1 MDFLYKISPDALD
14 GPDSSTWEWQE
25 EIGEKIQIETEI
37 RRLVDEVVAL
47 ADRDTRPVARVLFAE
62 HESDSESD
70 LEINYDGWIEGD
82 DIGVGMWAEG
92 AIRRCGS
99 CFQDEWSIWER
110 IRTGQGRPI
119 DSLRE
124 HEGVLTCGCCLEI
137 VGRPISECIRC
148 CNCLLT
154 EKMGRRYGISMVS
167 GGGFPE
173 EYFCSICN
181 DIYPE
186 LLGDSGGEETR
197 GGLSDE
203 WYQLLDGTWVS
214 DTGDVYNSYTSPVS
228 DTGDVYEDE
237 YENEDP
243 PENDTE
249 IAKEIK
255 GTISE
260 IGENLF
266 DVKEKI
272 TEGEYLK
279 IMNLL
284 QKVTNDVNRL

>member
-1 MDFLYKISPDALD
+1 MDFLYKISPDVLD
-14 GPDSSTWEWQE
+14 GPDDGTWEWQE
-25 EIGEKIQIETEI
+25 EISDKLQIERVI
-37 RRLVDEVVAL
+37 KRLVGDVVAL
-47 ADRDTRPVARVLFAE
+47 AGEDTRPVARVLFAE
-62 HESDSESD
+62 HEDDSNS
-70 LEINYDGWIEGD
+70 EIDITDGGDYEDIWID
-82 DIGVGMWAEG
+82 TRDRDV
-92 AIRRCGS
+92 RRCGL
-99 CFQDEWSIWER
+99 CFQDEWTIWER

-119 DSLRE
+119 DSLIE

-186 LLGDSGGEETR
+186 LLGDSGGEATR

-203 WYQLLDGTWVS
+203 WYQLLDGTW
-214 DTGDVYNSYTSPVS
+214 VS

>member
-1 MDFLYKISPDALD
+1 MDFLYKISPDVLD
-14 GPDSSTWEWQE
+14 GPDDGTWEWQE
-25 EIGEKIQIETEI
+25 EISAKLQIEKVI
-37 RRLVDEVVAL
+37 KRLVGDVVAL
-47 ADRDTRPVARVLFAE
+47 AGEDTRPVARVLFAE
-62 HESDSESD
+62 HEDDSNS
-70 LEINYDGWIEGD
+70 EIDITDGGDYEDIWID
-82 DIGVGMWAEG
+82 TRDRDV
-92 AIRRCGS
+92 RRCGL
-99 CFQDEWSIWER
+99 CFQDEWTIWER
-110 IRTGQGRPI
+110 IRTGQGGPI

-186 LLGDSGGEETR
+186 LLGDSGG
-197 GGLSDE
+197 LSDE
-203 WYQLLDGTWVS
+203 WYQLLDGTW
-214 DTGDVYNSYTSPVS
+214 VS